1 MFILIDSPKCYIQFI
16 KMENADCTTTMWLL
30 YTTMWYSVTHPCE
43 EENYLAMKF
52 HTSLFS

>member
-16 KMENADCTTTMWLL
+16 KMENADCTS
-30 YTTMWYSVTHPCE
+30 TMWYSVTHPCE

-52 HTSLFS
+52 HTSLFP